1 MFKRAV
7 ENIRKFFVLITISN
21 TSKNIIFSRDRQ
33 QAQPNTSNR
42 NFLSQVVPCK
52 LFFFFFTLF
61 INISWMKLI
70 RYISPLLICLLS
82 ASATQEKRR

>member
-1 MFKRAV
+1 MTWRITKKKSSFPLFKRAF

-33 QAQPNTSNR
+33 QAQPNTLNR

-52 LFFFFFTLF
+52 LFFFF
-61 INISWMKLI
+61 
-70 RYISPLLICLLS
+70 YVVY
-82 ASATQEKRR
+82 

>member
-1 MFKRAV
+1 MTWRITKKKIEFSLFKRAV

-42 NFLSQVVPCK
+42 NFPSQVVPCK
-52 LFFFFFTLF
+52 LFFFF
-61 INISWMKLI
+61 
-70 RYISPLLICLLS
+70 YVVY
-82 ASATQEKRR
+82 

>member
-21 TSKNIIFSRDRQ
+21 SSKNIIFSRDRQ

-52 LFFFFFTLF
+52 LFFFFTLF